1 MENNQMIPVAQK
13 FQILEKEVDVPE
25 NLNIFNEY
33 RLTYRELAKKVTTEL
48 VEEYN
53 ANIKNLDDFLGKFPE
68 LYKNKLEKLTKKAVD
83 TLVSEGVWTITYDS
97 FLETHINDFH
107 LAMDDYKIMVDNF
120 NAKIEENQ
128 RKKEKMWGYVPT
140 LMGGGFGISGV
151 LKGIATAT
159 AYNLIR
165 DGIEEN
171 SLKKANV
178 KPEQRIEI
186 YKLLNTSILF
196 DRVFADYWNVFL
208 SLVWHLNQNGKKI
221 WWATNEDAAKAN
233 SIFENISNPNFPQDK
248 ILDVLLQ
255 VILMF
260 PYNEAYYNF
269 FIEKFG
275 ENEQIDARK
284 KYFGFTGP
292 GCNNRISE

>member
-48 VEEYN
+48 VEEYK

-68 LYKNKLEKLTKKAVD
+68 LYKNKLEILTKKAVD

-107 LAMDDYKIMVDNF
+107 LAMDDYKVMVDNF

-208 SLVWHLNQNGKKI
+208 SLVKNSVLHFSNSSCFISFLVPCKFKYLLRKMLTSFLFEKSSLNI
-221 WWATNEDAAKAN
+221 LSWYL
-233 SIFENISNPNFPQDK
+233 FISNWP
-248 ILDVLLQ
+248 
-255 VILMF
+255 
-260 PYNEAYYNF
+260 
-269 FIEKFG
+269 
-275 ENEQIDARK
+275 
-284 KYFGFTGP
+284 
-292 GCNNRISE
+292 

>member
-68 LYKNKLEKLTKKAVD
+68 LYKNKLEILTKKAVD

-107 LAMDDYKIMVDNF
+107 LAMDDYKVMVDNF

-275 ENEQIDARK
+275 ETEQINAIK
-284 KYFGFTGP
+284 NYFGFTGV
-292 GCNNRISE
+292 GCNDRNLT

>member
-13 FQILEKEVDVPE
+13 FQILEKEFDVPE
-25 NLNIFNEY
+25 NLDTFNAY
-33 RLTYRELAKKVTTEL
+33 RLTYRELAKEVTNDL
-48 VEEYN
+48 VSEYN

-68 LYKNKLEKLTKKAVD
+68 LYRSKLEILTKKAVD

-107 LAMDDYKIMVDNF
+107 LAMDDYKVMVDNF

-140 LMGGGFGISGV
+140 LMGGGFGIAGV

-178 KPEQRIEI
+178 KPEQRVEI

-208 SLVWHLNQNGKKI
+208 SLVWNLNQNGKNI
-221 WWATNEDAAKAN
+221 WWATNEDATKAN
-233 SIFENISNPNFPQDK
+233 NIFANISNPNFPQDK
-248 ILDVLLQ
+248 VLDVLLQ

-275 ENEQIDARK
+275 ETEQINAIK
-284 KYFGFTGP
+284 NYFGFTGV
-292 GCNNRISE
+292 GCNDRNLT

>member
-48 VEEYN
+48 VEEYK

-68 LYKNKLEKLTKKAVD
+68 LYKNKLEILTKKAVD

-107 LAMDDYKIMVDNF
+107 LAMDDYKVMVDNF

-275 ENEQIDARK
+275 ENEQIDAIK